1 VFNITRKQIGELSLQ
16 VRKTELVEVGIS
28 TRGGKR
34 KFAAPA
40 YVLSEIEKSGHAQD

>member
-1 VFNITRKQIGELSLQ
+1 MLQ
-16 VRKTELVEVGIS
+16 GRDDT
-28 TRGGKR
+28 TGGKR